1 MPAVESVEACRPR
14 PGMRVAGAAGR
25 KRSAFPAVSGPLRHC
40 YMASAEPDPA
50 QAKRGSGPAEQ
61 GPVRAEQGPV
71 PAEPDSASAGQGPVP
86 AGQDPAPA
94 EGSGPAGP
102 DRDRTRFRYVADPPL
117 ADTVL
122 GSAQSPGPT
131 EADRVLTAMYDAEYR
146 SLVRMSAVM
155 LGDVG
160 SAEEVVQESFIA
172 VHAAWRGLRD
182 MDKAVHYLRRSVLNR
197 SRSVLRHRAVVDR
210 HTPKHEPEMPSAE
223 QAAFIRLERSAVVS
237 ALRSLPE
244 RQREALVL
252 KFYLDLSEEQVAAAM
267 NISTGAVKSHTS
279 RGKAALRSVLEAQR

>member
-1 MPAVESVEACRPR
+1 M
-14 PGMRVAGAAGR
+14 
-25 KRSAFPAVSGPLRHC
+25 
-40 YMASAEPDPA
+40 EPDPA

-71 PAEPDSASAGQGPVP
+71 PAEP
-86 AGQDPAPA
+86 
-94 EGSGPAGP
+94 GSGPAEQGSGP
-102 DRDRTRFRYVADPPL
+102 AEHGSGPAEPQPERTRFMYVADPPL

-122 GSAQSPGPT
+122 GSAQPPAA

-197 SRSVLRHRAVVDR
+197 SRSVLRHRAVIDR

-237 ALRSLPE
+237 ALRTLPD

>member
-1 MPAVESVEACRPR
+1 MPAVESAEICRLR
-14 PGMRVAGAAGR
+14 SGMRAAGAAGR
-25 KRSAFPAVSGPLRHC
+25 KRPAFLSVSGPARHC
-40 YMASAEPDPA
+40 YMASVEPDPA
-50 QAKRGSGPAEQ
+50 QARRGSGPAEQ
-61 GPVRAEQGPV
+61 G
-71 PAEPDSASAGQGPVP
+71 
-86 AGQDPAPA
+86 
-94 EGSGPAGP
+94 SGPAESHS
-102 DRDRTRFRYVADPPL
+102 DRTRFMYAADPPL

-122 GSAQSPGPT
+122 GSAESQAAT
-131 EADRVLTAMYDAEYR
+131 EADRALTAMYGAEYR

-182 MDKAVHYLRRSVLNR
+182 IDKAVHYLRRSVLNR

-223 QAAFIRLERSAVVS
+223 QGAITRLERSAVIS
-237 ALRSLPE
+237 ALRSLPD
-244 RQREALVL
+244 RQREVLVL

-279 RGKAALRSVLEAQR
+279 RGKAALRTVLEAER

>member
-1 MPAVESVEACRPR
+1 
-14 PGMRVAGAAGR
+14 MRALGVAGLR
-25 KRSAFPAVSGPLRHC
+25 ETPAFPAVSGPVRRSC
-40 YMASAEPDPA
+40 MTCMEP
-50 QAKRGSGPAEQ
+50 
-61 GPVRAEQGPV
+61 
-71 PAEPDSASAGQGPVP
+71 
-86 AGQDPAPA
+86 DPAPA
-94 EGSGPAGP
+94 EPDPGPERSG
-102 DRDRTRFRYVADPPL
+102 YVADAPL

-122 GSAQSPGPT
+122 GSAQSQAAT
-131 EADRVLTAMYDAEYR
+131 DADRALTAMYDAEYR

-172 VHAAWRGLRD
+172 VHAAWRRLRD
-182 MDKAVHYLRRSVLNR
+182 IDKALHYLRRSVLNR

-210 HTPKHEPEMPSAE
+210 YMPRLHQDVPSAE
-223 QAAFIRLERSAVVS
+223 QAAISRLERSAVTS
-237 ALRSLPE
+237 ALRSLPD

-279 RGKAALRSVLEAQR
+279 RGKAALRSVLEPEL

>member
-1 MPAVESVEACRPR
+1 M
-14 PGMRVAGAAGR
+14 
-25 KRSAFPAVSGPLRHC
+25 
-40 YMASAEPDPA
+40 EPDPA

-71 PAEPDSASAGQGPVP
+71 PAEP
-86 AGQDPAPA
+86 
-94 EGSGPAGP
+94 GSGPAEQGSGP
-102 DRDRTRFRYVADPPL
+102 AEHGSGPAEPQPERTRFMYVADPPL

-122 GSAQSPGPT
+122 GSAQPPAA
-131 EADRVLTAMYDAEYR
+131 EADRMLTAMYDAEYR

-197 SRSVLRHRAVVDR
+197 SRSVLRHRAVIDR

-237 ALRSLPE
+237 ALRTLPD